1 MWYVAHVMIY
11 TRFKDGNQNKYPV
24 CENMYLV
31 QASTE
36 EEAYAKATALG
47 QEEQG
52 DAGRQPVFRRPGLPH
67 DAAALG
73 EANPFLPP
81 PRGRRASRHVVLVG
95 RLRRQGD
102 AIAAVRERHPVRRL
116 APDIPAAGNRP

>member
-47 QEEQG
+47 QEEEG
-52 DAGRQPVFRRPGLPH
+52 DADGTYHYEDRAAELVFAGIRKVVTCANREQRPVDGAELSYSMLEVTTA
-67 DAAALG
+67 DELKALSTG
-73 EANPFLPP
+73 E
-81 PRGRRASRHVVLVG
+81 SVVRVAYV
-95 RLRRQGD
+95 D
-102 AIAAVRERHPVRRL
+102 
-116 APDIPAAGNRP
+116 